1 MGEYKTQ
8 QKNMCSVSSKGHDL
22 TAKRADLPFIL
33 LGFKTNKNRIN
44 MDKLGFN
51 QIFLMKIAV
60 FG

>member
-1 MGEYKTQ
+1 
-8 QKNMCSVSSKGHDL
+8 MCSVSSKGQDV
-22 TAKRADLPFIL
+22 TARRADLPFIL
-33 LGFKTNKNRIN
+33 LGFKANKNRIN